1 MRALPTMTSGCPACC
16 IAHMLIHLWQ
26 PLNSVPH
33 SCSSAAAGH
42 STCDCTESCLLQ
54 SCHASTA
61 PVACSQL
68 HCLQSQG
75 IHGHHKKPITPIIQ
89 GFRAK
94 MHAAFY
100 NWNLELCVPAVG
112 TLSDLLQGRTPLYL
126 AAKWEREDPNDW
138 SVSLVKVETIVH
150 TLVAAGA
157 DMSICNVQ
165 VRNCTVQLIGLLCKR
180 AAHGYSCCSFL
191 QGML

>member
-1 MRALPTMTSGCPACC
+1 
-16 IAHMLIHLWQ
+16 
-26 PLNSVPH
+26 
-33 SCSSAAAGH
+33 
-42 STCDCTESCLLQ
+42 
-54 SCHASTA
+54 
-61 PVACSQL
+61 
-68 HCLQSQG
+68 
-75 IHGHHKKPITPIIQ
+75 
-89 GFRAK
+89 

-100 NWNLELCVPAVG
+100 NWNLECM
-112 TLSDLLQGRTPLYL
+112 SRLLANCLTSYGRTPLYM
-126 AAKWEREDPNDW
+126 AAKWEREEPNDW
-138 SVSLVKVETIVH
+138 SESPVKVETIVH